1 MSPSTKGMKVVCI
14 IDSWGRV
21 MPHGGDSKVAT
32 STPGTLQESRQ
43 LALCVLQKVCQSLE
57 AELENVQF
65 EKLDF
70 GETSVL
76 DLFYNADVVIVD
88 MSIPIQQS
96 ALFYHIGVRQSM
108 EMKFNIVLH
117 YDVDPEQSLALRL
130 SCSNNVLFF
139 PYLVDSNKTCVVVEN
154 STLPQ
159 NCCVHP
165 EKGQQSLFVHLKKK
179 LSEMEKENT
188 VHIKERFLND
198 LRKARDQYKGEE
210 LAKVLDAMRTRLDDP
225 QLLCV
230 DVVMNMLISLRETQ
244 NYDAMA
250 QLVEDLEQ
258 IPQNKIT
265 GQFCVM
271 YLYAFALNRRNQN
284 GDRSKAL
291 KVILEAIRQT
301 DNPSPDMLCL
311 CGRIYKDMYIDSDY
325 TDRSMLDNAIEWYRK
340 GFDRQPNEYAGIN
353 LATLLVIS
361 GKDFASCSELQRI
374 GLVLNNL
381 IGKKGSLTSLQDYW
395 DVATFFEISVLAQ
408 DYGKA
413 VQAADCMF
421 RLEPPN
427 WYLKSTVGNI
437 SLIMRFKKK
446 TTSYSKELQLFNF
459 WMEFFAEAC
468 KTDSKELTSSS
479 FPVLV
484 QEPTKV
490 LMPSYVQIN
499 WDEETKEVRLW
510 HVYPETESSKDHDWT
525 FIATSIKGVSLYR
538 RDCRAVF
545 LYVQENSDDFHIF
558 FSSELQRREFY
569 NIVSNM
575 IKDQVDS
582 QVFSESLDEYDTI
595 EYQYEL
601 DEKNQRVVLGRGSF
615 GVVYAARDTKTQVRI
630 AVKEIPEKNTQD
642 VQPLHEEIKLH
653 SRLSHRNIV
662 KYLGSLSED
671 GYFKIFME
679 QVPGGSL
686 SALLLSKWGP
696 LKDNE
701 TTIAFYTKQILEG
714 LKYLHDNKIVHRDI
728 KGDNVLVNTYSGL
741 LKISDFGTSKR
752 LSGINPCAE
761 TFAGTI
767 QYMAPEVIDKGLRG
781 YGPPADIWSLGCT
794 VIEMATGKLPFI
806 ELGSPE
812 AAMFKVG
819 FYKMHP
825 EIPGSM
831 SENAKSF
838 LLKTFEPKPELRSK
852 AEDLLKHPF
861 IIETLA
867 KKKKKRVNE
876 SGEYFR
882 SISMPAGQESHIQL
896 KNTIQLQL
904 PKKKREPRSP
914 SSSIGSNDTMDMD
927 EYDATEE
934 KERESEL
941 KYHRSRSVHTGFL
954 AMDRADRKLD
964 LGFRKRA
971 GSDSKFLERGSS
983 DAGSSGLSGSSSMMN
998 LSPDIGEMDHNS
1010 HDSSGHGG
1018 FYLLRKDSERRIT
1031 LVHILT
1037 KDMEQICDTWLNFL
1051 HKDATISNPKLS
1063 VEHLRWLLVCL
1074 KNYISD
1080 PNCKHCI
1087 KETLEQLRQAMDFD
1101 AAAMMEIQLA
1111 LYVFHEAV
1119 SKHLKSHSI
1128 QPHWMFALDNLLRGA
1143 VTEAIMILSPDLG
1156 ANIAGGKEEEVET
1169 SGVPST
1175 NSGKSA
1181 ALYRSSAVNELQ
1193 HQLESIQDENMQLL
1207 QQLVDVNRIYGD
1219 VLRKTIEEKKTHLEN
1234 MQALTSINSVSSV
1247 TANSIRGRVPSIHE
1261 PPDEA
1266 LVIWLRDR
1274 KFDEDIID
1282 TITRE
1287 QFVLND
1293 LLEIVRYEDLQRLG
1307 LRGGV
1312 LCRLWRVI
1320 QSHRKDH
1327 GLEKRSSDR

>member
-1 MSPSTKGMKVVCI
+1 MSKSKKDMKVVCI
-14 IDSWGRV
+14 VDSWGRAQ
-21 MPHGGDSKVAT
+21 PQGGEPKVLTT
-32 STPGTLQESRQ
+32 SAGTLHESRQ
-43 LALCVLQKVCQSLE
+43 MALCVIQKVCRSLE
-57 AELENVQF
+57 AELDNVQF

-88 MSIPIQQS
+88 MSIPVQQS

-130 SCSNNVLFF
+130 SCGNNVLFF

-165 EKGQQSLFVHLKKK
+165 EKGQQSLFVQLKKK

-210 LAKVLDAMRTRLDDP
+210 LVKVLDAMRTRLDDP

-230 DVVMNMLISLRETQ
+230 EVVMNMLISLRETQ
-244 NYDAMA
+244 NYDAMVK
-250 QLVEDLEQ
+250 LVEDLEQ

-271 YLYAFALNRRNQN
+271 YLYAFALNRRNRN

-311 CGRIYKDMYIDSDY
+311 CGRIYKDMYVDSDY
-325 TDRSMLDNAIEWYRK
+325 TDRSMLDNAIQWYRK

-413 VQAADCMF
+413 VQAAECMF

-479 FPVLV
+479 FPILV

-510 HVYPETESSKDHDWT
+510 HVYPESECAKDHDWT
-525 FIATSIKGVSLYR
+525 FPATSIKGVSLYR

-545 LYVQENSDDFHIF
+545 LYVQENSDDFHIY

-569 NIVSNM
+569 NSVSNM
-575 IKDQVDS
+575 IKDQADS
-582 QVFSESLDEYDTI
+582 QVFSENLDEYDSI

-630 AVKEIPEKNTQD
+630 AVKEIPEKNTQE

-701 TTIAFYTKQILEG
+701 TTIAYYTKQILEG

-825 EIPGSM
+825 EIPDTM

-838 LLKTFEPKPELRSK
+838 LLKTFEPKPELRDK

-861 IIETLA
+861 IVETLA
-867 KKKKKRVNE
+867 KKKKKRAND
-876 SGEYFR
+876 GEYYR
-882 SISMPAGQESHIQL
+882 SISMPTGQEGHIQQR
-896 KNTIQLQL
+896 NTMQLQL

-914 SSSIGSNDTMDMD
+914 ASSVGSNDTMDLD
-927 EYDATEE
+927 ESDALEE
-934 KERESEL
+934 KEREI
-941 KYHRSRSVHTGFL
+941 
-954 AMDRADRKLD
+954 
-964 LGFRKRA
+964 
-971 GSDSKFLERGSS
+971 S
-983 DAGSSGLSGSSSMMN
+983 DAGSSGLSGSSSMLN
-998 LSPDIGEMDHNS
+998 LSPDIGDMDHNS

-1037 KDMEQICDTWLNFL
+1037 KDMEQICETWLEFL

-1087 KETLEQLRQAMDFD
+1087 KDTLEQLRQAVDFD
-1101 AAAMMEIQLA
+1101 AAALMEIQLA

-1143 VTEAIMILSPDLG
+1143 VQEAIMILSPDLG
-1156 ANIAGGKEEEVET
+1156 ANIAGAKEEEIET

-1181 ALYRSSAVNELQ
+1181 SLYRSSAVSELQ
-1193 HQLESIQDENMQLL
+1193 SQLDSLQEENMQLL
-1207 QQLVDVNRIYGD
+1207 QQLVDVNRMYGD
-1219 VLRKTIEEKKTHLEN
+1219 VLRKTIDEKKTHLEN
-1234 MQALTSINSVSSV
+1234 MQALSSISNV
-1247 TANSIRGRVPSIHE
+1247 TTATIRGNTRVPSIHE
-1261 PPDEA
+1261 PPDET
-1266 LVIWLRDR
+1266 LVIWLRER
-1274 KFDEDIID
+1274 KFDDDVIE
-1282 TITRE
+1282 TITQE
-1287 QFVLND
+1287 QFVLSD
-1293 LLEIVRYEDLQRLG
+1293 LLQIVRYEDLQRLG

-1327 GLEKRSSDR
+1327 GLEKPLQER

>member
-1 MSPSTKGMKVVCI
+1 MSKSKKDMKVVCI
-14 IDSWGRV
+14 VDSWGRAQ
-21 MPHGGDSKVAT
+21 PQGGEPKVLTT
-32 STPGTLQESRQ
+32 SAGTLHESRQ
-43 LALCVLQKVCQSLE
+43 MALCVIQKVCRSLE
-57 AELENVQF
+57 AELDNVQF

-88 MSIPIQQS
+88 MSIPVQQS

-130 SCSNNVLFF
+130 SCGNNVLFF

-165 EKGQQSLFVHLKKK
+165 EKGQQSLFVQLKKK

-210 LAKVLDAMRTRLDDP
+210 LVKVLDAMRTRLDDP

-230 DVVMNMLISLRETQ
+230 EVVMNMLISLRETQ
-244 NYDAMA
+244 NYDAMVK
-250 QLVEDLEQ
+250 LVEDLEQ

-271 YLYAFALNRRNQN
+271 YLYAFALNRRNRN

-311 CGRIYKDMYIDSDY
+311 CGRIYKDMYVDSDY
-325 TDRSMLDNAIEWYRK
+325 TDRSMLDNAIQWYRK

-413 VQAADCMF
+413 VQAAECMF

-479 FPVLV
+479 FPILV

-510 HVYPETESSKDHDWT
+510 HVYPESECAKDHDWT
-525 FIATSIKGVSLYR
+525 FPATSIKGVSLYR

-545 LYVQENSDDFHIF
+545 LYVQENSDDFHIY

-569 NIVSNM
+569 NSVSNM
-575 IKDQVDS
+575 IKDQADS
-582 QVFSESLDEYDTI
+582 QVFSENLDEYDSI

-630 AVKEIPEKNTQD
+630 AVKEIPEKNTQE

-701 TTIAFYTKQILEG
+701 TTIAYYTKQILEG

-825 EIPGSM
+825 EIPDTM

-838 LLKTFEPKPELRSK
+838 LLKTFEPKPELRDK

-861 IIETLA
+861 IVETLA
-867 KKKKKRVNE
+867 KKKKKRAND
-876 SGEYFR
+876 GEYYR
-882 SISMPAGQESHIQL
+882 SISMPTGQEGHIQQR
-896 KNTIQLQL
+896 NTMQLQL

-914 SSSIGSNDTMDMD
+914 ASSVGSNDTMDLD
-927 EYDATEE
+927 ESDALEE
-934 KERESEL
+934 KEREIDFR
-941 KYHRSRSVHTGFL
+941 YHRSRSVHTGFL
-954 AMDRADRKLD
+954 AMDRAD
-964 LGFRKRA
+964 
-971 GSDSKFLERGSS
+971 SS
-983 DAGSSGLSGSSSMMN
+983 DAGSSGLSGSSSMLN
-998 LSPDIGEMDHNS
+998 LSPDIGDMDHNS

-1037 KDMEQICDTWLNFL
+1037 KDMEQICETWLEFL

-1087 KETLEQLRQAMDFD
+1087 KDTLEQLRQAVDFD
-1101 AAAMMEIQLA
+1101 AAALMEIQLA

-1143 VTEAIMILSPDLG
+1143 VQEAIMILSPDLG
-1156 ANIAGGKEEEVET
+1156 ANIAGAKEEEIET

-1181 ALYRSSAVNELQ
+1181 SLYRSSAVSELQ
-1193 HQLESIQDENMQLL
+1193 SQLDSLQEENMQLL
-1207 QQLVDVNRIYGD
+1207 QQLVDVNRMYGD
-1219 VLRKTIEEKKTHLEN
+1219 VLRKTIDEKKTHLEN
-1234 MQALTSINSVSSV
+1234 MQALSSISNV
-1247 TANSIRGRVPSIHE
+1247 TTATIRGNTRVPSIHE
-1261 PPDEA
+1261 PPDET
-1266 LVIWLRDR
+1266 LVIWLRER
-1274 KFDEDIID
+1274 KFDDDVIE
-1282 TITRE
+1282 TITQE
-1287 QFVLND
+1287 QFVLSD
-1293 LLEIVRYEDLQRLG
+1293 LLQIVRYEDLQRLG

-1327 GLEKRSSDR
+1327 GLEKPLQER

>member
-1 MSPSTKGMKVVCI
+1 MSKSKKDMKVVCI
-14 IDSWGRV
+14 VDSWGRAQ
-21 MPHGGDSKVAT
+21 PQGGEPKVLTT
-32 STPGTLQESRQ
+32 SAGTLHESRQ
-43 LALCVLQKVCQSLE
+43 MALCVIQKVCRSLE
-57 AELENVQF
+57 AELDNVQF

-88 MSIPIQQS
+88 MSIPVQQS

-130 SCSNNVLFF
+130 SCGNNVLFF

-165 EKGQQSLFVHLKKK
+165 EKGQQSLFVQLKKK

-210 LAKVLDAMRTRLDDP
+210 LVKVLDAMRTRLDDP

-230 DVVMNMLISLRETQ
+230 EVVMNMLISLRETQ
-244 NYDAMA
+244 NYDAMVK
-250 QLVEDLEQ
+250 LVEDLEQ

-271 YLYAFALNRRNQN
+271 YLYAFALNRRNRN

-311 CGRIYKDMYIDSDY
+311 CGRIYKDMYVDSDY
-325 TDRSMLDNAIEWYRK
+325 TDRSMLDNAIQWYRK

-413 VQAADCMF
+413 VQAAECMF

-479 FPVLV
+479 FPILV

-510 HVYPETESSKDHDWT
+510 HVYPESECAKDHDWT
-525 FIATSIKGVSLYR
+525 FPATSIKGVSLYR

-545 LYVQENSDDFHIF
+545 LYVQENSDDFHIY

-569 NIVSNM
+569 NSVSNM
-575 IKDQVDS
+575 IKDQADS
-582 QVFSESLDEYDTI
+582 QVFSENLDEYDSI

-630 AVKEIPEKNTQD
+630 AVKEIPEKNTQE

-701 TTIAFYTKQILEG
+701 TTIAYYTKQILEG

-825 EIPGSM
+825 EIPDTM

-838 LLKTFEPKPELRSK
+838 LLKTFEPKPELRDK

-861 IIETLA
+861 IVETLA
-867 KKKKKRVNE
+867 KKKKKRAND
-876 SGEYFR
+876 GEYYR
-882 SISMPAGQESHIQL
+882 SISMPTGQEGHIQQR
-896 KNTIQLQL
+896 NTMQLQL

-914 SSSIGSNDTMDMD
+914 ASSVGSNDTMDLD
-927 EYDATEE
+927 ESDALEE
-934 KERESEL
+934 KEREM
-941 KYHRSRSVHTGFL
+941 KIDL
-954 AMDRADRKLD
+954 A
-964 LGFRKRA
+964 FRKRA

-983 DAGSSGLSGSSSMMN
+983 DAGSSGLSGSSSMLN
-998 LSPDIGEMDHNS
+998 LSPDIGDMDHNS

-1037 KDMEQICDTWLNFL
+1037 KDMEQICETWLEFL

-1087 KETLEQLRQAMDFD
+1087 KDTLEQLRQAVDFD
-1101 AAAMMEIQLA
+1101 AAALMEIQLA

-1143 VTEAIMILSPDLG
+1143 VQEAIMILSPDLG
-1156 ANIAGGKEEEVET
+1156 ANIAGAKEEEIET

-1181 ALYRSSAVNELQ
+1181 SLYRSSAVSELQ
-1193 HQLESIQDENMQLL
+1193 SQLDSLQEENMQLL
-1207 QQLVDVNRIYGD
+1207 QQLVDVNRMYGD
-1219 VLRKTIEEKKTHLEN
+1219 VLRKTIDEKKTHLEN
-1234 MQALTSINSVSSV
+1234 MQALSSISNV
-1247 TANSIRGRVPSIHE
+1247 TTATIRGNTRVPSIHE
-1261 PPDEA
+1261 PPDET
-1266 LVIWLRDR
+1266 LVIWLRER
-1274 KFDEDIID
+1274 KFDDDVIE
-1282 TITRE
+1282 TITQE
-1287 QFVLND
+1287 QFVLSD
-1293 LLEIVRYEDLQRLG
+1293 LLQIVRYEDLQRLG

-1327 GLEKRSSDR
+1327 GLEKPLQER

>member
-1 MSPSTKGMKVVCI
+1 MSKSKKDMKVVCI
-14 IDSWGRV
+14 VDSWGRAQ
-21 MPHGGDSKVAT
+21 PQGGEPKVLTT
-32 STPGTLQESRQ
+32 SAGTLHESRQ
-43 LALCVLQKVCQSLE
+43 MALCVIQKVCRSLE
-57 AELENVQF
+57 AELDNVQF

-88 MSIPIQQS
+88 MSIPVQQS

-130 SCSNNVLFF
+130 SCGNNVLFF

-165 EKGQQSLFVHLKKK
+165 EKGQQSLFVQLKKK

-210 LAKVLDAMRTRLDDP
+210 LVKVLDAMRTRLDDP

-230 DVVMNMLISLRETQ
+230 EVVMNMLISLRETQ
-244 NYDAMA
+244 NYDAMVK
-250 QLVEDLEQ
+250 LVEDLEQ

-271 YLYAFALNRRNQN
+271 YLYAFALNRRNRN

-311 CGRIYKDMYIDSDY
+311 CGRIYKDMYVDSDY
-325 TDRSMLDNAIEWYRK
+325 TDRSMLDNAIQWYRK

-413 VQAADCMF
+413 VQAAECMF

-479 FPVLV
+479 FPILV

-510 HVYPETESSKDHDWT
+510 HVYPESECAKDHDWT
-525 FIATSIKGVSLYR
+525 FPATSIKGVSLYR

-545 LYVQENSDDFHIF
+545 LYVQENSDDFHIY

-569 NIVSNM
+569 NSVSNM
-575 IKDQVDS
+575 IKDQADS
-582 QVFSESLDEYDTI
+582 QVFSENLDEYDSI

-630 AVKEIPEKNTQD
+630 AVKEIPEKNTQE

-701 TTIAFYTKQILEG
+701 TTIAYYTKQILEG

-825 EIPGSM
+825 EIPDTM

-838 LLKTFEPKPELRSK
+838 LLKTFEPKPELRDK

-861 IIETLA
+861 IVETLA
-867 KKKKKRVNE
+867 KKKKKRAND
-876 SGEYFR
+876 GEYYR
-882 SISMPAGQESHIQL
+882 SISMPTGQEGHIQQR
-896 KNTIQLQL
+896 NTMQLQL

-914 SSSIGSNDTMDMD
+914 ASSVGSNDTMDLD
-927 EYDATEE
+927 ESDALEE
-934 KERESEL
+934 KEREMSPSPL
-941 KYHRSRSVHTGFL
+941 TRSPSPMV
-954 AMDRADRKLD
+954 
-964 LGFRKRA
+964 
-971 GSDSKFLERGSS
+971 LEGLTYSS
-983 DAGSSGLSGSSSMMN
+983 DAGSSGLSGSSSMLN
-998 LSPDIGEMDHNS
+998 LSPDIGDMDHNS

-1037 KDMEQICDTWLNFL
+1037 KDMEQICETWLEFL

-1087 KETLEQLRQAMDFD
+1087 KDTLEQLRQAVDFD
-1101 AAAMMEIQLA
+1101 AAALMEIQLA

-1143 VTEAIMILSPDLG
+1143 VQEAIMILSPDLG
-1156 ANIAGGKEEEVET
+1156 ANIAGAKEEEIET

-1181 ALYRSSAVNELQ
+1181 SLYRSSAVSELQ
-1193 HQLESIQDENMQLL
+1193 SQLDSLQEENMQLL
-1207 QQLVDVNRIYGD
+1207 QQLVDVNRMYGD
-1219 VLRKTIEEKKTHLEN
+1219 VLRKTIDEKKTHLEN
-1234 MQALTSINSVSSV
+1234 MQALSSISNV
-1247 TANSIRGRVPSIHE
+1247 TTATIRGNTRVPSIHE
-1261 PPDEA
+1261 PPDET
-1266 LVIWLRDR
+1266 LVIWLRER
-1274 KFDEDIID
+1274 KFDDDVIE
-1282 TITRE
+1282 TITQE
-1287 QFVLND
+1287 QFVLSD
-1293 LLEIVRYEDLQRLG
+1293 LLQIVRYEDLQRLG

-1327 GLEKRSSDR
+1327 GLEKPLQER